1 MKNVSITLVASGD
14 ARPLV
19 EAIRAD
25 NPEATIQNLPSI
37 IKIDSPQRLVVNA
50 DTVSEKL
57 GRPWETQELHMSLVS
72 ISGNL
77 SQDDDQVVLSWK
89 N

>member
-1 MKNVSITLVASGD
+1 VKNVSITLVASGD

>member
-25 NPEATIQNLPSI
+25 NPDATIQNLPSI
-37 IKIDSPQRLVVNA
+37 IKIDSPRRLVVNA
-50 DTVSEKL
+50 ETVSEKL

-72 ISGNL
+72 ISGNIE
-77 SQDDDQVVLSWK
+77 QDDDRVVLSWK

>member
-1 MKNVSITLVASGD
+1 MRNVSITLMASGD

-19 EAIRAD
+19 EAIRLD
-25 NPEATIQNLPSI
+25 NPEATIQHLPSV
-37 IKIDSPQRLVVNA
+37 IKIDSPQRLVVKA

-57 GRPWETQELHMSLVS
+57 GRPWETQELHTSLIS
-72 ISGNL
+72 ISGNIE
-77 SQDDDQVVLSWK
+77 QDDDQVVLFWK